1 MAAIGIILSRRTN
14 KGVKTKNIFLINRK
28 INYITGMSQIEEL
41 RAFVLIVESG
51 SLTQAADRMGIA
63 VSAVS
68 RRLRDLELRLGTALI
83 QRSTR
88 RLFLNETGQ
97 LFYQRAKT
105 VLSTLEDAEQEVQNA
120 GGALSGVLRI
130 SVPLSFGIA
139 HMSTAIAQ
147 FMHAHPDIH
156 IEMDLSDK
164 RVDMIA
170 EGFDAAIRIGNLTDS
185 SLIAKKISSVS
196 VLPVAAPSL
205 ISQWPQLNHPNDLA
219 KMPAL
224 VYANDRSPLD
234 WHYVGPDGKAGSLNI
249 TPRMSANNGDVLRD
263 LAIAGLGMV
272 SLPNFLHYE
281 AINKGLLQPLFP
293 DYDWSGFD
301 IFVVYPK
308 TTILPKR
315 TRVFVD
321 FISGLYGRS
330 PYWEEIDRTA
340 LAG

>member
-1 MAAIGIILSRRTN
+1 
-14 KGVKTKNIFLINRK
+14 
-28 INYITGMSQIEEL
+28 MSQIEEL
-41 RAFVLIVESG
+41 RAFILIVETG

-68 RRLRDLELRLGTALI
+68 RRLRDLEVRLGTALI

-97 LFYQRAKT
+97 LFYQRAKS
-105 VLSTLEDAEQEVQNA
+105 VLATLEDAEQEVKNA
-120 GGALSGVLRI
+120 GGALSGGLRI
-130 SVPLSFGIA
+130 SAPLSFGIA

-156 IEMDLSDK
+156 IELDLSDK

-170 EGFDAAIRIGNLTDS
+170 EGFDLAIRIGNLTDS

-196 VLPVAAPSL
+196 VLPAAAPSL
-205 ISQWPQLNHPNDLA
+205 ISQWPQLTHPGDLA
-219 KMPAL
+219 KIPAL
-224 VYANDRSPLD
+224 VYANDRSSHD
-234 WHYVGPDGKAGSLNI
+234 WGYVGSDGKAGSLHI

-272 SLPNFLHYE
+272 SLPTFLHYE

-293 DYDWSGFD
+293 EYRWSGFD

-321 FISGLYGRS
+321 FISGLYGKA
-330 PYWEEIDRTA
+330 PYWEAIEGVRLT
-340 LAG
+340 G

>member
-1 MAAIGIILSRRTN
+1 M
-14 KGVKTKNIFLINRK
+14 
-28 INYITGMSQIEEL
+28 
-41 RAFVLIVESG
+41 
-51 SLTQAADRMGIA
+51 
-63 VSAVS
+63 
-68 RRLRDLELRLGTALI
+68 
-83 QRSTR
+83 
-88 RLFLNETGQ
+88 
-97 LFYQRAKT
+97 
-105 VLSTLEDAEQEVQNA
+105 
-120 GGALSGVLRI
+120 
-130 SVPLSFGIA
+130 
-139 HMSTAIAQ
+139 
-147 FMHAHPDIH
+147 
-156 IEMDLSDK
+156 
-164 RVDMIA
+164 
-170 EGFDAAIRIGNLTDS
+170 
-185 SLIAKKISSVS
+185 
-196 VLPVAAPSL
+196 
-205 ISQWPQLNHPNDLA
+205 
-219 KMPAL
+219 
-224 VYANDRSPLD
+224 
-234 WHYVGPDGKAGSLNI
+234 NI

>member
-1 MAAIGIILSRRTN
+1 MLESTRKIDIVSTAMNPIPFCETWGRAPSNERSTAMRGGRSLMANLGIILSRRTN

-28 INYITGMSQIEEL
+28 INYIADMSQIEEL
-41 RAFVLIVESG
+41 RAFVLIVETG

-185 SLIAKKISSVS
+185 CYLVWHIFCLSLIRI
-196 VLPVAAPSL
+196 VLKEFGNVYEYHRHTANCDHRRLSWCDDPDVNYPSQEKHRH
-205 ISQWPQLNHPNDLA
+205 SRQHES
-219 KMPAL
+219 
-224 VYANDRSPLD
+224 R
-234 WHYVGPDGKAGSLNI
+234 
-249 TPRMSANNGDVLRD
+249 
-263 LAIAGLGMV
+263 
-272 SLPNFLHYE
+272 
-281 AINKGLLQPLFP
+281 
-293 DYDWSGFD
+293 
-301 IFVVYPK
+301 K
-308 TTILPKR
+308 TR
-315 TRVFVD
+315 FCC
-321 FISGLYGRS
+321 
-330 PYWEEIDRTA
+330 
-340 LAG
+340 